1 MKPTLRE
8 ALIEDMQN
16 MEDGMI
22 RTAGRADIWQD
33 RLVYALCKA
42 VYHIIEY
49 IMRKE
54 SKDHAGS

>member
-8 ALIEDMQN
+8 AMIEDMQN

-42 VYHIIEY
+42 VYHILTWILRGE
-49 IMRKE
+49 KNQ
-54 SKDHAGS
+54 